1 MLIVWLK
8 KKQIITLKLNKIEN
22 NHDRDKY
29 ITTPEF
35 NTLAAV
41 FNARLAKANLVT
53 KIFDNIVSS
62 LDSRIEEAKTINEC
76 FNSLLKN
83 LRKRVDLG
91 YFIGRSHFDEDGAQN
106 YLVFQVF

>member
-1 MLIVWLK
+1 M
-8 KKQIITLKLNKIEN
+8 
-22 NHDRDKY
+22 
-29 ITTPEF
+29 
-35 NTLAAV
+35 
-41 FNARLAKANLVT
+41 T